1 MSIRRQNLEPS
12 RAEVYSPHQC
22 TTREPER
29 ERERATEMGKTW
41 RYGQRG
47 RNGQERLEDING
59 EKEGHI
65 KEREAFS
72 AGEPQTLPYRH
83 DVLVLK

>member
-1 MSIRRQNLEPS
+1 
-12 RAEVYSPHQC
+12 
-22 TTREPER
+22 
-29 ERERATEMGKTW
+29 MGKTW